1 MKNISNICAICFV
14 LLSLLFVSC
23 DDDYDPIGNN
33 KPAPILKISSNFLAF
48 PSNGGNLSVDI
59 TTNVE
64 EIETSSTVSWISGS
78 YNEEILTLTAIANAE
93 DDIREALVNVATVT
107 GSNEAQSSVRI
118 IQGNKGSDKIFA
130 NMLRSDFDDD
140 WKSLKSNGNWKV
152 EDFAIRTDS
161 PGDIQSIMTYR
172 KEGSQTI
179 RSATNKF
186 KFSVDVKNSNNW
198 AGVVFNAKDDKNYY
212 YVGLNISPTS
222 LFVVVNR
229 VYNGV
234 DSPHAM
240 DPGIVLSE
248 DRDSYLRCEIVST
261 TDKPHQFTVN
271 IYELKTT
278 GNPSLNTDVSVIQ
291 KLAYTRTFNDNLIMD
306 GGYAGIWG
314 KVGGGYFRRFVL
326 TTN

>member
-1 MKNISNICAICFV
+1 MKNISNIFTVYFV
-14 LLSLLFVSC
+14 MFGLIFVSC
-23 DDDYDPIGNN
+23 DDDYDPIGKN
-33 KPAPILKISSNFLAF
+33 KPAPVLKISSNFLAF
-48 PSNGGNLSVDI
+48 PSNGGNSPVDI

-64 EIETSSTVSWISGS
+64 KIETNSTASWISGAF
-78 YNEEILTLTAIANAE
+78 NDNTLTLTAKANVE
-93 DDIREALVNVATVT
+93 ENIREALVNVTTVT
-107 GSNEAQSSVRI
+107 GGNEAQSSVRI
-118 IQGNKGSDKIFA
+118 IQGNMGSDKIFA
-130 NMLRSDFDDD
+130 NMLRSEFNSD
-140 WKSLKSNGNWKV
+140 WKSLKSNGSWTV
-152 EDFAIRTDS
+152 EDFAIRTNS

-198 AGVVFNAKDDKNYY
+198 AGVVFNAKDEKNYY
-212 YVGLNISPTS
+212 YVGLNINPTS

-240 DPGIVLSE
+240 DPGIVLSQ
-248 DRDSYLRCEIVST
+248 DRDPYLRCEIVST

-306 GGYAGIWG
+306 GGYAGIYG
-314 KVGGGYFRRFVL
+314 KVGGGYFKRFVL
-326 TTN
+326 AKN